1 MIQNGLKRNL
11 ILFDSGAWLDT
22 DLKTNDTLNTGT
34 LTYNEFLPIKG
45 EKELTLVSAQ
55 IPNIFSYT
63 KMQTSQALYFTIG
76 GGADQAI
83 SLSASGPTMS
93 NLITYLNAQF
103 AILAAGVT
111 IAQTAN
117 DPATFTITNANPG
130 TLVLK
135 MSPTTIGGAANE
147 GARRILG
154 LRPKS
159 YTVNSGSSLVG
170 GAMELGPKYLAIKI
184 QEYTSK
190 INTPVR
196 TQAAALIPI
205 EVDYGEM
212 ISFSVLDH
220 YNNKT
225 ELTTGSTTNS
235 RISISITDESNLSYT
250 MTNTRYA
257 LIFESKH

>member
-1 MIQNGLKRNL
+1 MLQNGLKKNL

-22 DLKTNDTLNTGT
+22 DLQTNDTLNSGT
-34 LTYNEFLPIKG
+34 LSYNEFLPIKG
-45 EKELTLVSAQ
+45 ERELTLVSAQ

-83 SLSASGPTMS
+83 SLSACGPKMS
-93 NLITYLNAQF
+93 NIITYLNAQF
-103 AILAAGVT
+103 AILAPGVT
-111 IAQTAN
+111 IAQTTI

-135 MSPTTIGGAANE
+135 MNPSTIGGAANE

-159 YTVNSGSSLVG
+159 YTVNSGSGLTG
-170 GAMELGPKYLAIKI
+170 GAMELGPKYLSIKI

-196 TQAAALIPI
+196 TQSAALIPI
-205 EVDYGEM
+205 EVDYAEM
-212 ISFSVLDH
+212 ISFSILNH
-220 YNNKT
+220 YSNKT
-225 ELTTGSTTNS
+225 ELATGATSNS
-235 RISISITDESNLSYT
+235 RISISITDESNLTYT
-250 MTNTRYA
+250 MVNTRYA
-257 LIFESKH
+257 LVFESKH